1 MIEVISKTLMQ
12 ESDKHTIETKVPA
25 EKLVKRAAE
34 GIFLH
39 ISDLPGSFALVCG
52 SGNNGADGY
61 ALALILS
68 DAGRKCR
75 VFSVGKHYTKEC
87 SFYKELC
94 SARGLCEDYNE
105 QTSFDEYDNIV
116 DCLIGV
122 GFSGSIKPEA
132 AEIINKIN
140 SSGKYVI
147 SADIN
152 SGLEADSGL
161 SELCVRSDLTA
172 AIEYPKPG
180 HYLGM
185 AKDVI
190 SSLKIA
196 KIGIEAVG
204 RTYKLIEK
212 EDVKAVLGSRANY
225 SHKGNYGYIALI
237 GGCMNYSGAVK
248 LANISASA
256 MRSGAGVVKLAVPSS
271 IAGAVAP
278 YLLESTL
285 FPLEDNNGS
294 FAFKKEQID
303 LLLSNVKAA
312 AVGMGWGQDGD
323 NHALLSYVL
332 ENFALPL
339 VIDADGLNTLA
350 KGDIGLLKKTK
361 CRVVLTP
368 HLMEFSRLS
377 GLSVNEI
384 SAEPIKHAEKFASEY
399 GVILLLK
406 GTSTIITDGSETYI
420 TNTGC
425 PGMAT
430 AGSGDVLS
438 GMIAGMLGYLPPSAL
453 TVACAAYINGLAGEL
468 AEKEQTS
475 VSMTAGD
482 TARSVADAVKAVIG

>member
-1 MIEVISKTLMQ
+1 MIKVISKALMQ
-12 ESDKHTIETKVPA
+12 QSDKYTIETKMPA
-25 EKLVKRAAE
+25 EELVKRAAE
-34 GIFLH
+34 GIFAH
-39 ISDLPGSFALVCG
+39 ISGLPGSFALVCG

-68 DAGRKCR
+68 DAGKKCK
-75 VFSVGKHYTKEC
+75 VFSVGRHYTKEC
-87 SFYKELC
+87 AHYKELC
-94 SARGLCEDYNE
+94 EARGLCEDYSEN
-105 QTSFDEYDNIV
+105 SAFDEYDNIV

-122 GFSGSIKPEA
+122 GFSGKLKQEA

-152 SGLEADSGL
+152 SGLDADSGL
-161 SELCVRSDLTA
+161 SELCVRSDMTV

-190 SSLKIA
+190 GSLKTA
-196 KIGIEAVG
+196 KIGMDAVG

-212 EDVKAVLGSRANY
+212 EDVKEVLGSRANY
-225 SHKGNYGYIALI
+225 SHKGNYGYIALV

-256 MRSGAGVVKLAVPSS
+256 MKSGAGVTKLAVPES
-271 IAGAVAP
+271 IAPSVAP

-285 FPLEDNNGS
+285 FPLSDKNGS
-294 FAFKKEQID
+294 FVFKKDEID
-303 LLLSNVKAA
+303 SLLRNVKAA
-312 AVGMGWGQDGD
+312 AIGMGWGQEGD
-323 NHALLSYVL
+323 NLEMLAYVL
-332 ENFALPL
+332 ENYSLPL

-350 KGDIGLLKKTK
+350 KNGLDLLKNTK
-361 CRVVLTP
+361 CRVILTP

-377 GLSVNEI
+377 GLSVSEI
-384 SAEPIKHAEKFASEY
+384 SREPVKFAEEFAEKY

-406 GTSTIITDGSETYI
+406 GTSTIVTDGSETYI

-438 GMIAGMLGYLPPSAL
+438 GIIAGMLGYLPPTAL
-453 TVACAAYINGLAGEL
+453 TVASAAYINGLAGEI
-468 AEKEQTS
+468 AEKKQTP
-475 VSMTAGD
+475 VSMVAGD
-482 TARSVADAVKAVIG
+482 TARSVAEAVKSVIG